1 MELHWIMKDLIK
13 VKYLTLL
20 IIVLLSVSLLLYY
33 VFNKWLV
40 LKDFQV
46 QLSAQPAWEKPEEEI
61 HAVIQEKLN
70 PFLGKRMWKINLD
83 ELKST
88 IQSEPY
94 IGSVKILRLL
104 PDRFLVQLSARR
116 PVLVLLDSKGKM
128 HPLSVDGKFLPP
140 LSPKQAPDLPIL
152 RDNVFFNKEELRK
165 LAIQFILLLPQ
176 TGLFSQGNISEISYI
191 SDENS
196 FAFVLSS
203 SGRPVKVGLDPGKL
217 RTKRIESVLHY
228 LNQQSIKWR
237 VIDARFSQKIV
248 VSTSKAI

>member
-1 MELHWIMKDLIK
+1 MPVFAK

-20 IIVLLSVSLLLYY
+20 IIVFLSISLLLYY
-33 VFNKWLV
+33 VFNKWLI
-40 LKDFQV
+40 LRDFQV
-46 QLSAQPAWEKPEEEI
+46 QLSSQPAWEKPEEEI
-61 HAVIQEKLN
+61 HAVIQKKLK
-70 PFLGKRMWKINLD
+70 PFIGKQMWRIDLD
-83 ELKST
+83 ELSNI

-104 PDRFLVQLSARR
+104 PDRFLVQLSARQ

-128 HPLSVDGKFLPP
+128 HPLSVDGKLLPP
-140 LSPKQAPDLPIL
+140 LSSKQAPDLPIL
-152 RDNVFFNKEELRK
+152 RDRVFFDQEKLRK

-176 TGLFSQGNISEISYI
+176 TGLFSRDNVSEISYI

-196 FAFVLSS
+196 FAFILSS
-203 SGRPVKVGLDPGKL
+203 TGKPVKVGQDPKKL